1 MIKNFLLG
9 FLLFYSITN
18 LAQEGTSSPYSFY
31 GIGDIKFKGTVDT
44 RAMGGVSVFPDSI
57 HLNLQNPASYSTLKY
72 IAFTIGG
79 NYNTTRFKTNT
90 EQENARRS
98 AVDYIAI
105 GIPIGRLGATF
116 GLMPYS
122 SVGYQIN
129 SISSPSMAR
138 QFTGNGG
145 VNKAFIGFAYQINKN
160 FSVGADIN
168 FNFGSIRTESV
179 VFSNQVLYGTKE
191 RNNSSIS
198 GLNINTGVI
207 YNRPLN
213 KKVNLFSSL
222 IFTPESSLKT
232 LNSRNISTVQFSE
245 GAGFI
250 PTDAGIDVAVANNNI
265 NLPSKI
271 AAAFGLSENKKWGI
285 GAEYTK
291 QQFSSY
297 SNRFVE
303 ITSGRFENANRYAI
317 GGYIIPKYNSFSNYF
332 ERVNY
337 RAGLRTENTGLIVNN
352 KSITDT
358 AITMGL
364 GLPLGGILSNLN
376 LTFEYGKR
384 GTRAEN
390 LVEENYMNFL
400 ISVSL
405 TDKWFVKRK
414 YD

>member
-79 NYNTTRFKTNT
+79 NFNTTRFKTNA

-105 GIPIGRLGATF
+105 GIPIGKLGATF

-207 YNRPLN
+207 YNRALN

>member
-129 SISSPSMAR
+129 SISSPSVAR

-145 VNKAFIGFAYQINKN
+145 VNKAFIGFAYQISKN

-207 YNRPLN
+207 YNRALN

>member
-1 MIKNFLLG
+1 MIKNFLMG
-9 FLLFYSITN
+9 FIVLCSITIF
-18 LAQEGTSSPYSFY
+18 AQEGTSSPYSFY

-79 NYNTTRFKTNT
+79 NYNNTKFKTNAET
-90 EQENARRS
+90 ETARRS

-105 GIPIGRLGATF
+105 GIPIGKLGATV

-129 SISSPSMAR
+129 SPTSPSIAR

-145 VNKAFIGFAYQINKN
+145 VNKAFIGIAYQINKN
-160 FSVGADIN
+160 FSVGADLN

-191 RNNSSIS
+191 RNNSTIY
-198 GLNINTGVI
+198 GFNLNTGLM
-207 YNRPLN
+207 YNRPIN
-213 KKVNLFSSL
+213 KKISLFSSL
-222 IFTPESSLKT
+222 IFTPESSLNT
-232 LNSRNISTVQFSE
+232 TNSRNISTVQFSE

-250 PTDAGIDVAVANNNI
+250 PTDAGVDVPVASSDI
-265 NLPSKI
+265 NLPSKV
-271 AAAFGLSENKKWGI
+271 ALAFGLSENKKWGA
-285 GAEYTK
+285 GAEFTR

-297 SNRFVE
+297 SNRFSD
-303 ITSGRFENANRYAI
+303 ITSGRFENANRFAL
-317 GGYIIPKYNSFSNYF
+317 GGYFIPKYNSFSSYF

-337 RAGLRTENTGLIVNN
+337 RAGLRTENTGLNVNN
-352 KSITDT
+352 KSITDS
-358 AITMGL
+358 AITLGL
-364 GLPLGGILSNLN
+364 GLPVGGILSNIN
-376 LTFEYGKR
+376 LSFEYGKR
-384 GTRAEN
+384 GTKSEN
-390 LVEENYMNFL
+390 LVQENYMNFL

>member
-1 MIKNFLLG
+1 MIKNFLLSII
-9 FLLFYSITN
+9 LLFSITAI
-18 LAQEGTSSPYSFY
+18 AQEGTSSPYSFY

-79 NYNTTRFKTNT
+79 NYNTTRFKTNA
-90 EQENARRS
+90 EQEYAKRS
-98 AVDYIAI
+98 AVDYIAV
-105 GIPIGRLGATF
+105 GIPIGKLGATF

-129 SISSPSMAR
+129 SISTATTAR
-138 QFTGNGG
+138 QFTGAGG
-145 VNKAFIGFAYQINKN
+145 VNKAFIGFGYQINKKL
-160 FSVGADIN
+160 SVGADIN
-168 FNFGSIRTESV
+168 FNFGSIKTESV
-179 VFSNQVLYGTKE
+179 VFSNQVFYGTKE

-198 GLNINTGVI
+198 GININTGAM
-207 YNRPLN
+207 YNTPIN
-213 KKVNLFSSL
+213 KKVNLFASL
-222 IFTPESSLKT
+222 LFNPESSLRA
-232 LNSRNISTVQFSE
+232 LNSRNISTVQFVP
-245 GAGFI
+245 GTGFVSA
-250 PTDAGIDVAVANNNI
+250 DAGIDVSVANNDI
-265 NLPSKI
+265 NLPSKYSFAI
-271 AAAFGLSENKKWGI
+271 GLSENKKWGV
-285 GAEYTK
+285 GAEYTL

-297 SNRFVE
+297 SNRFKD
-303 ITSGRFENANRYAI
+303 ITAGTFENANKIAV
-317 GGYIIPKYNSFSNYF
+317 GGYYVPKFNSFSNYF
-332 ERVNY
+332 ERINY
-337 RAGLRTENTGLIVNN
+337 RAGMRHENTGLVLKS

-358 AITMGL
+358 ALTVGL
-364 GLPLGGILSNLN
+364 GLPVGGMLSNIN

-400 ISVSL
+400 IALSL

>member
-129 SISSPSMAR
+129 SISSPSVAR

-145 VNKAFIGFAYQINKN
+145 VNKAFIGFAYQISKN

>member
-145 VNKAFIGFAYQINKN
+145 VNKAFIGFAYQISKN

-207 YNRPLN
+207 YNRSLN